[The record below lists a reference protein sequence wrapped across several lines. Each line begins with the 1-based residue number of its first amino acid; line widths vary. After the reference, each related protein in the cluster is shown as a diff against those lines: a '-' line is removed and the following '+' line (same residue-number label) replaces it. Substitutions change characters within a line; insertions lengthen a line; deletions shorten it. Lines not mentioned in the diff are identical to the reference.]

1 MSQMNCPH
9 CQSEKLGQA
18 RVPGGVVAVMPCP
31 SCGGLVV
38 RFRHKAIALD
48 RDVLFQGSKDER
60 KLHLADVISE
70 FMDEDVLQFEMLAS
84 HEEPQDSPDEA
95 NAQDEDKEESLPPI
109 SEAELNQFIHDDLD
123 RLDNVD
129 YFKKHLE

>member
-9 CQSEKLGQA
+9 CQSEKFGQA
-18 RVPGGVVAVMPCP
+18 RVPRGVVAVMPCP

-60 KLHLADVISE
+60 KMHLAEVISE
-70 FMDEDVLQFEMLAS
+70 FMDEDILQFEMLTGS
-84 HEEPQDSPDEA
+84 EEAPEVIHQVEADE
-95 NAQDEDKEESLPPI
+95 EDDDLPPI
-109 SEAELNQFIHDDLD
+109 SEDELNKFVNDDLD
-123 RLDNVD
+123 NLDNMD